1 VGHQFARAALA
12 ASVTVGGLVACGGG
26 GDQAGPPP
34 VLDNARELVVSTVES
49 ADVPADGGSSVPGT
63 TVGGATE
70 VSELPAPDA
79 SQYVGSN
86 RVVNLWVGPA
96 GETSSIDVWG
106 RRTFTNGPILLVEGL
121 GFGEASDYFA
131 APPEYSLV
139 IVGAGAGP
147 DGVELAGLFNT
158 SDADQV
164 TTIYTNDDA
173 QGAVWAPNLWE
184 AAAGDTALAPLPPQ
198 PGMGLVLLYAA
209 NTRSFDESLS
219 AAIGGSSFYVG
230 TGGAQCARQR
240 IEAQGFQPNV
250 LGGTQDVQL
259 ELPPGMVTVSL
270 YPWFSPD
277 ECDQPVAIDI
287 PVDVPADGT
296 VLVIVYSRDGR
307 TIETLHLPVS

>member
-1 VGHQFARAALA
+1 MGHQFARAALA
-12 ASVTVGGLVACGGG
+12 AALTVGSLVACGGG
-26 GDQAGPPP
+26 GDQAAPTP
-34 VLDNARELVVSTVES
+34 VLDNARELVASTVES
-49 ADVPADGGSSVPGT
+49 VDDPADGASSALAST
-63 TVGGATE
+63 TGGAPQ

-79 SQYVGSN
+79 SQYEGAN

-106 RRTFTNGPILLVEGL
+106 RRTFTNGPILLVEDL

-131 APPEYSLV
+131 APPGYSLV

-158 SDADQV
+158 GDDDQV
-164 TTIYTNDDA
+164 TTIYTNDDG

-184 AAAGDTALAPLPPQ
+184 AAAETALAPLPPQ
-198 PGMGLVLLYAA
+198 PGMGLVQLYAA
-209 NTRSFDESLS
+209 NTRSFDESLTAS
-219 AAIGGSSFYVG
+219 IGGSSFYVG
-230 TGGAQCARQR
+230 TGGSQCARQR
-240 IEAQGFQPNV
+240 IEEQGFQPNV

-259 ELPPGMVTVSL
+259 ELPPGMATISL

-277 ECDQPVAIDI
+277 ECDRPAAIDI

-296 VLVIVYSRDGR
+296 VLVIVYSRDGLG
-307 TIETLHLPVS
+307 IETLQLPVR